1 MLIQHL
7 PHGRGRQINIALQ
20 YLTNIAND
28 KAKWGTP
35 MPIQMDSKPFD
46 DSPIPTTAVAT
57 TRMATACQSIASAA
71 LHSND
76 VMTVFDKAVADV
88 GAVLNLD
95 MVRIFLFDRETASLN
110 PKAQFARFTAGCPV
124 AYPTRLGEAIVQMV
138 AASGESAIFENAG
151 EESFFAGFHESRT
164 TGQYP
169 CGFFAAFPMRG
180 NLSHS
185 GALVCIN
192 RRPRELSAI
201 ESNFL
206 GAVVG
211 QLTMALDYFRLSE
224 SLGSAERELPGR
236 SSEHNR
242 ENPTHAQ
249 IAEFVSCEV
258 RSRLTSILGY
268 VQLLQEQFLGRINS
282 KQADALD
289 TIASESGSLLE
300 TLMSSIEGCPEIAPH
315 N

>member
-1 MLIQHL
+1 
-7 PHGRGRQINIALQ
+7 
-20 YLTNIAND
+20 
-28 KAKWGTP
+28 
-35 MPIQMDSKPFD
+35 MPIQMDSNPLLE
-46 DSPIPTTAVAT
+46 DSPMPTTRVETRRIAAV
-57 TRMATACQSIASAA
+57 CQSLASAA

-76 VMTVFDKAVADV
+76 VMQVVDMAVADV
-88 GAVLNLD
+88 GEVLNVD
-95 MVRIFLFDRETASLN
+95 MVRIFLVDKETATLN

-124 AYPTRLGEAIVQMV
+124 AYPAQLGEVIVERV
-138 AASGESAIFENAG
+138 AASGKSAIFENTG
-151 EESFFAGFHESRT
+151 EESYFDGSHDSRT

-180 NLSHS
+180 KLSLA
-185 GALVCIN
+185 GVLVCIN

-201 ESNFL
+201 ESNFIE
-206 GAVVG
+206 AIVG
-211 QLTMALDYFRLSE
+211 QLTLALDYFRLSE
-224 SLGSAERELPGR
+224 SLGSAERELRGR
-236 SSEHNR
+236 SSER
-242 ENPTHAQ
+242 GRNPTQAQ
-249 IAEFVSCEV
+249 IADFVSCEV

-300 TLMSSIEGCPEIAPH
+300 TLITSIEGCPDLVPH

>member
-1 MLIQHL
+1 
-7 PHGRGRQINIALQ
+7 
-20 YLTNIAND
+20 
-28 KAKWGTP
+28 
-35 MPIQMDSKPFD
+35 MPIQLDSKPFE
-46 DSPIPTTAVAT
+46 DSPIAPTRAETI
-57 TRMATACQSIASAA
+57 RMAAVCQSLASAA

-76 VMTVFDKAVADV
+76 VMQVFDMAVADV
-88 GAVLNLD
+88 GEVLNVD
-95 MVRIFLFDRETASLN
+95 MVRIYIFDKATATLH
-110 PKAQFARFTAGCPV
+110 PKAQFAQFSEASPV
-124 AYPTRLGEAIVQMV
+124 AYPAQLGEAIVEMV
-138 AASGESAIFENAG
+138 AASGKSAIFENTG
-151 EESFFAGFHESRT
+151 EELFFDGFHDSRT

-180 NLSHS
+180 KLSPS
-185 GALVCIN
+185 GVLVCIN

-201 ESNFL
+201 ESNFIE
-206 GAVVG
+206 AIAG
-211 QLTMALDYFRLSE
+211 QVTMALDYFNLSE
-224 SLGSAERELPGR
+224 SLGSAQRELRGR
-236 SSEHNR
+236 ISEQDR
-242 ENPTHAQ
+242 ERPTQGQ

-300 TLMSSIEGCPEIAPH
+300 TLMSSIEGCPESMPH